1 MKSVFKSD
9 NTNSLEP
16 AISSF
21 FSGIQKGG
29 EATDNLLS
37 TTSKEEDV
45 LKSLSLKAVKHELD
59 TKVEGG
65 FSVIISLLDGTT
77 LHVTSSVTEALGYP
91 EDFLVGQ
98 CLTNFIHPRDRVTF
112 LSHLTEGLNVR
123 FVKENKGQFGNQGQ
137 ATFYCRIRQ
146 YNSLKMGFEI
156 SNKKPQYKPFSFT
169 FHLKDLVNDDT
180 SVEESNHSSC
190 LIATIV
196 PICSAYKV
204 PEEVPAMTTF
214 STRHTSSCHFSHID
228 ERAVPFIGYL
238 PQDIIGKSVFEFYH
252 SQDLPQ
258 LRDVYELVIKEQG
271 HSFWSKPYRFRVLN
285 GCFIILETEW
295 SCFINPWSRKLE
307 FVIANH
313 RVLKGPEDPDVF
325 GENFREEVASSEDG
339 MKESQKIQDDIRHI
353 LSQTVKSYLD
363 YPSKSYGRKRRQSLA
378 SLVTGLVDGM
388 EKTKTE
394 GDKEDPREDCSC
406 SDHGYVVMGEVS
418 PHQET
423 NESDPSTET
432 PPSLEDNWFE
442 ENIERFFASQPKTYS
457 DGSGESKGE
466 EKQTSGRTTDEENG
480 KNYGSSE
487 NQSKSSIS
495 HKSTVGYGI
504 TDYESSSSSKRKMS
518 SIITR
523 DSGVGTL
530 SSVQSSTEQKMDNS
544 FEDSE
549 RKEVTSPR
557 KEQKISNQC
566 RYLTAHALSQHNRRG
581 HKLLK
586 QRKDRHVASA
596 NSAARKEACRPKE
609 NSKLFSKA
617 KYLKTTRHQKSDI
630 KPMLNTCTQTDQML
644 NNMMPVAFNLNPP
657 FSLTSLSSVSQ
668 NTLITTTAST
678 SSTSVTS
685 SSAVPP
691 VYTSTPA
698 NMSHPFIPYFS
709 QPASSS
715 GMSNPF
721 YFPAMICFN
730 AFPYYAPHPSQSTS
744 MWPFTPMSSVNT
756 TASDGDGAKI
766 PSPENIQQLTPS
778 VVTEGIAVSNQ
789 YSETAGKKLAGTLLN
804 VDLKFELSHNRQAIS
819 KGNQC
824 EVQKQK
830 VKKNSS
836 TGPKIRLKK
845 VAKQSLEGD
854 SSTSGN
860 KDDLS
865 LSYCE
870 PKEVNSSYFDKFEP
884 ERTKKPNRVIRKDP
898 PWLERVCLSSEVVYR
913 YQLPEKQMEDV
924 LKKDLKALLDLQ
936 QPDLVTHQLAQLHSQ
951 FEQEQTIDDA
961 DATKMKSPYGS
972 NLSFSVLEEDLDEEG
987 EKQEEAML
995 DFISGGM

>member
-1 MKSVFKSD
+1 MKSILKSD
-9 NTNSLEP
+9 NTDIFEP
-16 AISSF
+16 AFSSF
-21 FSGIQKGG
+21 VSGIQKEG

-37 TTSKEEDV
+37 TTSKEEDAI
-45 LKSLSLKAVKHELD
+45 KLSLKALKYELD
-59 TKVEGG
+59 TRVEGG

-77 LHVTSSVTEALGYP
+77 LHVTSAITEALGYP
-91 EDFLVGQ
+91 KDFLIGQ

-123 FVKENKGQFGNQGQ
+123 FIKENKGEYGNQGQ

-214 STRHTSSCHFSHID
+214 STRHTSSCHFSYID
-228 ERAVPFIGYL
+228 ERALPFIGYL
-238 PQDIIGKSVFEFYH
+238 PQDIIGNSIFEFYH
-252 SQDLPQ
+252 SQDLSQ

-325 GENFREEVASSEDG
+325 GETFREEVASSEDG
-339 MKESQKIQDDIRHI
+339 MKESQKIQDEIRHI

-363 YPSKSYGRKRRQSLA
+363 YSSKSYGRKRRQSLA

-394 GDKEDPREDCSC
+394 EEKKDPREDCSC

-432 PPSLEDNWFE
+432 PPSVEDNWFE

-487 NQSKSSIS
+487 NQSKSSVS
-495 HKSTVGYGI
+495 HKSTAGYGI

-523 DSGVGTL
+523 DSGLGTL
-530 SSVQSSTEQKMDNS
+530 SSVQSNTEQKMDNS
-544 FEDSE
+544 FEESE
-549 RKEVTSPR
+549 RKEVTPPR
-557 KEQKISNQC
+557 KEQKTSNQC

-581 HKLLK
+581 HKFLK

-609 NSKLFSKA
+609 NSKLFSKP
-617 KYLKTTRHQKSDI
+617 KYLKTTRHQKSEV
-630 KPMLNTCTQTDQML
+630 KAVMNTCTQTDQML

-685 SSAVPP
+685 SSAIPP
-691 VYTSTPA
+691 VYASTPA
-698 NMSHPFIPYFS
+698 NMSHPFTPYFS
-709 QPASSS
+709 QPGSSN
-715 GMSNPF
+715 GMSSPF

-730 AFPYYAPHPSQSTS
+730 AFPCYAPQPSQSTS
-744 MWPFTPMSSVNT
+744 VWPFTPTSTVNT
-756 TASDGDGAKI
+756 KTSVGDGDKI
-766 PSPENIQQLTPS
+766 VSPENIQRLTPS
-778 VVTEGIAVSNQ
+778 VVTEGIAVNSQ
-789 YSETAGKKLAGTLLN
+789 YSETAGEKLAGTLLN
-804 VDLKFELSHNRQAIS
+804 VDLKFELSHKRQAIS
-819 KGNQC
+819 KENKC
-824 EVQKQK
+824 EAQKQK

-836 TGPKIRLKK
+836 TGSKIHLKQ
-845 VAKQSLEGD
+845 AS
-854 SSTSGN
+854 SSTTLCSDN
-860 KDDLS
+860 KDELS
-865 LSYCE
+865 LSCYKPKEDSSLHFGKSE
-870 PKEVNSSYFDKFEP
+870 PKK
-884 ERTKKPNRVIRKDP
+884 TKTPNRVIRKDP

-961 DATKMKSPYGS
+961 DDRKVKSPYSS

-987 EKQEEAML
+987 EKQEEEML